1 MKQPSSGGRKR
12 NSASTPSTPS
22 TSSTPSSRS
31 KRSDGNKFSPK
42 SKSEEARKAKSAAFK
57 PEKSFG
63 SGKNIKPR
71 PAKGAFPAS
80 PKAAPIAAKKTV
92 ETNTELM
99 PLNKYLAHS
108 GHGSRRDAA
117 DLIREGKVSVNGE
130 VMTNPGYRVA
140 FKDVVTVAGKQVK
153 PQKEMVYVLLNKP
166 KDYLTTT
173 EDDRG
178 RRTVM
183 ELVRQA
189 ADSRLFP
196 IGRLDRNTTGVLLL
210 TNDGDLAQKLSHPK
224 YEVRKVYHATLDKDL
239 TKKDFEAIA
248 QGIELEDGVAKV
260 DEVAYLDAKNEI
272 GLQIHIGR
280 NRIVRRIFE
289 SLGYEVVRLDRVVYA
304 GLTKK
309 NVPRGKWRY
318 LSEKELIL
326 LKHFKG

>member
-1 MKQPSSGGRKR
+1 MKQKPTGGGRPASAKKDQFKSGKTNNAAGRKSGGTGG
-12 NSASTPSTPS
+12 SASDKESNFSGPKKSFKS
-22 TSSTPSSRS
+22 KKDYRS
-31 KRSDGNKFSPK
+31 WDREATFSAPK
-42 SKSEEARKAKSAAFK
+42 SSKPFAPKKAGDRTPAA
-57 PEKSFG
+57 
-63 SGKNIKPR
+63 SG
-71 PAKGAFPAS
+71 
-80 PKAAPIAAKKTV
+80 
-92 ETNTELM
+92 LM

-117 DLIREGKVSVNGE
+117 ELIKEGKVEVNGE
-130 VMTNPGYRVA
+130 VMTNPGYRVQP
-140 FKDVVTVAGKQVK
+140 KDVVSVAGKQAK
-153 PQKEMVYVLLNKP
+153 PQKELVYVLLNKP

-173 EDDRG
+173 EDERG

-189 ADSRLFP
+189 ADTRLFP

-224 YEVRKVYHATLDKDL
+224 YEVRKIYHATLDKDL
-239 TKKDFEAIA
+239 TKRDFDQIA
-248 QGIELEDGVAKV
+248 AGLTLEDGPVQV
-260 DEVAYLDAKNEI
+260 DEIAYLENKNEI

-289 SLGYEVVRLDRVVYA
+289 SLGYEVVKLDRVVYA

-318 LSEKELIL
+318 LNEKEVVL

>member
-1 MKQPSSGGRKR
+1 MKHQPTGGGRP
-12 NSASTPSTPS
+12 SAPKKDHFKKGKETGAPGRGKTRDPQSEHTPGAKKDFK
-22 TSSTPSSRS
+22 
-31 KRSDGNKFSPK
+31 KRSAAGGFDSREKAFAPKRANKPFTPK
-42 SKSEEARKAKSAAFK
+42 QAGAGKK
-57 PEKSFG
+57 PMADDRD
-63 SGKNIKPR
+63 PD
-71 PAKGAFPAS
+71 
-80 PKAAPIAAKKTV
+80 
-92 ETNTELM
+92 LM
-99 PLNKYLAHS
+99 PLNKFLAHS

-117 DLIREGKVSVNGE
+117 ALIKEGKVEVNGE
-130 VMTNPGYRVA
+130 VMTNPGYRVQP
-140 FKDVVTVAGKQVK
+140 KDVVSVGGKK
-153 PQKEMVYVLLNKP
+153 ARPQKELVYVLLNKP

-173 EDDRG
+173 EDERG

-210 TNDGDLAQKLSHPK
+210 TNDGDLAQKLSHPR

-239 TKKDFEAIA
+239 TKRDFDKIA
-248 QGIELEDGVAKV
+248 EGLTLEDGPVKV
-260 DEVAYLDAKNEI
+260 DEIAYLEAKNEV

-289 SLGYEVVRLDRVVYA
+289 SLGYEVIKLDRVVYA

-318 LSEKELIL
+318 LNEKEIIL

>member
-1 MKQPSSGGRKR
+1 MQ
-12 NSASTPSTPS
+12 
-22 TSSTPSSRS
+22 
-31 KRSDGNKFSPK
+31 
-42 SKSEEARKAKSAAFK
+42 KSEKPFAPKRAAA
-57 PEKSFG
+57 G
-63 SGKNIKPR
+63 
-71 PAKGAFPAS
+71 
-80 PKAAPIAAKKTV
+80 KKTM
-92 ETNTELM
+92 EDASSDLM

-117 DLIREGKVSVNGE
+117 ALIKEGKVAVNGE
-130 VMTNPGYRVA
+130 VMTNPGYRVQP
-140 FKDVVTVAGKQVK
+140 KDVVRIDGKQAK

-173 EDDRG
+173 EDERG

-239 TKKDFEAIA
+239 TKRDFDQIA
-248 QGIELEDGVAKV
+248 AGLTLEDGPVQV
-260 DEVAYLDAKNEI
+260 DEIAYLESKNEI

-289 SLGYEVVRLDRVVYA
+289 SLGYEVVKLDRVVYA

-318 LSEKELIL
+318 LNEKEVIL

>member
-1 MKQPSSGGRKR
+1 MKHKPTGGGR
-12 NSASTPSTPS
+12 PSQKKEDF
-22 TSSTPSSRS
+22 R
-31 KRSDGNKFSPK
+31 KGKEAGFAGLGKGRDAQSDSP
-42 SKSEEARKAKSAAFK
+42 
-57 PEKSFG
+57 FG
-63 SGKNIKPR
+63 
-71 PAKGAFPAS
+71 
-80 PKAAPIAAKKTV
+80 AKKDFKKKQATRGS
-92 ETNTELM
+92 TGKDNTRGPQKFEKPFAPRRAAAGKKPMDEASSDLM
-99 PLNKYLAHS
+99 PLNKFLAHS

-117 DLIREGKVSVNGE
+117 ALIKEGKVEVNGE
-130 VMTNPGYRVA
+130 VMTNPGYRVQP
-140 FKDVVTVAGKQVK
+140 KDVVSVGGKK
-153 PQKEMVYVLLNKP
+153 ARPQKELVYVLLNKP

-173 EDDRG
+173 EDERG

-210 TNDGDLAQKLSHPK
+210 TNDGDLAQKLSHPR

-239 TKKDFEAIA
+239 TKRDFDKIA
-248 QGIELEDGVAKV
+248 EGLTLEDGPVKV
-260 DEVAYLDAKNEI
+260 DEIAYLEAKNEV

-289 SLGYEVVRLDRVVYA
+289 SLGYEVVKLDRVVYA

-318 LSEKELIL
+318 LNEKEIIL